1 MYGGVCRKQEELQQQ
16 VETLRQELEH
26 ERLQRMQAEL
36 SLKEV
41 WSVCARVCLVCV
53 SVLRARVQ
61 TKGEEGR
68 RGQLAHP
75 NVPSLTQKKTHA
87 LSAVP
92 TVAPRATHKR
102 V

>member
-1 MYGGVCRKQEELQQQ
+1 MVWVYGGVCRKQEELQQQ

-53 SVLRARVQ
+53 SAR
-61 TKGEEGR
+61 R
-68 RGQLAHP
+68 
-75 NVPSLTQKKTHA
+75 
-87 LSAVP
+87 SAAESVCN
-92 TVAPRATHKR
+92 TRWMFIWE
-102 V
+102 